1 MTVPP
6 GFFFRAAHLMSE
18 SEPADFSSLWLFLFH
33 LFPRFLPG
41 KCSSKSPG
49 AWGPFASFSHSGLPG
64 RPQMDPILGVHW
76 NHPSCPV
83 PLPTERCS
91 LLCMLPPLK
100 PEWVYIFYLRWA
112 DGWAGHRHTQILA
125 SFLQLMICHTDR
137 ATSRKPIAFFA
148 KMQPATMRKDFNKY
162 CISLPYH
169 IFESQFVTLLWVVI
183 G

>member
-18 SEPADFSSLWLFLFH
+18 SEPADFSSLWLSLFH

-83 PLPTERCS
+83 PLLTERSS
-91 LLCMLPPLK
+91 LLSMPPPLK
-100 PEWVYIFYLRWA
+100 PEGVYIFYLRWA
-112 DGWAGHRHTQILA
+112 DGWAGHSHSQILA

-137 ATSRKPIAFFA
+137 ATSRKPIAFLL
-148 KMQPATMRKDFNKY
+148 KGNQPQWEKALTNTAIHY
-162 CISLPYH
+162 YTIYLNHSLLH
-169 IFESQFVTLLWVVI
+169 LSGCW
-183 G
+183 